1 MNYGNLTERL
11 GRDDLQMIEDVQQYL
26 INNKNLKGDAR
37 TSAEGIMNSTF
48 GDMQELETAYNQ
60 GGAEAGA
67 EYVLDNLPK
76 AAIKK
81 YLNESMQELNEKDD
95 VQTILDTL
103 EDCVKKSGKDFHGI
117 GKQLKRCGIK
127 YTYSDGMMPMYRAN
141 VDGHEF
147 GIINKKYVDKGDR
160 EVGSTAIGLMESLE
174 VLNEGQFSWF
184 THDTDQQ
191 IGSEKE
197 NTINVWMYDN
207 EGNSWY
213 EDRYEGY
220 GVFGGMDYYD
230 LLAKMNG
237 YTDEDLE
244 DYKGTF
250 KEMRSIG
257 IDLAFGELKTKHK
270 GRKTLFPAL
279 SGNGRYNWK
288 RHDFTKEAESDPN
301 QSWYQEEYYENKH
314 VPSYLKFV
322 NENLKK

>member
-11 GRDDLQMIEDVQQYL
+11 GRDDLEMIEDVQQYL
-26 INNKNLKGDAR
+26 MNNKKLKGDSR

-48 GDMQELETAYNQ
+48 GDMQELETAYNK
-60 GGAEAGA
+60 GGAEAAA
-67 EYVLDNLPK
+67 EYVIDNLPK

-81 YLNESMQELNEKDD
+81 YLNESMQ
-95 VQTILDTL
+95 T
-103 EDCVKKSGKDFHGI
+103 
-117 GKQLKRCGIK
+117 
-127 YTYSDGMMPMYRAN
+127 
-141 VDGHEF
+141 
-147 GIINKKYVDKGDR
+147 
-160 EVGSTAIGLMESLE
+160 
-174 VLNEGQFSWF
+174 LNEGQFSWF
-184 THDTDQQ
+184 TQDTDQQ
-191 IGSEKE
+191 IGSEKQ
-197 NTINVWMYDN
+197 NTIDVWMYDN

-220 GVFGGMDYYD
+220 GVFGGMDYYE

-237 YTDEDLE
+237 YSDEDLE

-257 IDLAFGELKTKHK
+257 IDLAFGKLKTKHK

-279 SGNGRYNWK
+279 SGNARFNWK
-288 RHDFTKEAESDPN
+288 RHDFTQEAESDPN
-301 QSWYQEEYYENKH
+301 QSWYQEEDDYYESKH